1 MGCNLAGPRWI
12 TGQLRRIR
20 KLVREIA
27 TGAKRPRNDN
37 SGVHTIL
44 TMACTD
50 RQHCA
55 GPGCPLPYNARVA
68 ALKKQAQGSTSL
80 RRSLSKKSLRAFS
93 PSCFQNCKISF
104 CVFILQF
111 CRCGGLLNA
120 KGNPDGFLSHYLSLR
135 NFRLSSFFDSLRRR
149 GARPC
154 AITFLF
160 CFIASAAPA
169 WPSAGRAGL
178 LPDRSRPRRPA
189 PSGRGRSRRGSE
201 FPVRAC
207 RTSRRARR
215 RTEDDARPRS

>member
-1 MGCNLAGPRWI
+1 MSAATLVCAFGEGA
-12 TGQLRRIR
+12 R
-20 KLVREIA
+20 KIVSAA
-27 TGAKRPRNDN
+27 TFFSR
-37 SGVHTIL
+37 T
-44 TMACTD
+44 
-50 RQHCA
+50 
-55 GPGCPLPYNARVA
+55 A

-80 RRSLSKKSLRAFS
+80 RHSLSKKSLRAFS

-160 CFIASAAPA
+160 YCFCSSCRACRRTGRASAGSVTASAACSIGQGPVPA
-169 WPSAGRAGL
+169 RFRISGTSVPYSVRT
-178 LPDRSRPRRPA
+178 PA
-189 PSGRGRSRRGSE
+189 SD
-201 FPVRAC
+201 
-207 RTSRRARR
+207 RR
-215 RTEDDARPRS
+215 RWASSLMTSPYTAFTPAASSSSAAARPIALFANFIFLAVIFAH

>member
-1 MGCNLAGPRWI
+1 MQTGIFCGTHSVAQGPQICHCEEAAGRRGALSAQREEVPLGCNLAGSGWI

-80 RRSLSKKSLRAFS
+80 RHYFS
-93 PSCFQNCKISF
+93 VCF
-104 CVFILQF
+104 
-111 CRCGGLLNA
+111 
-120 KGNPDGFLSHYLSLR
+120 
-135 NFRLSSFFDSLRRR
+135 
-149 GARPC
+149 
-154 AITFLF
+154 T
-160 CFIASAAPA
+160 ASAAPA
-169 WPSAGRAGL
+169 WPSAERAGL
-178 LPDRSRPRRPA
+178 LPDRSRLRRPA

-215 RTEDDARPRS
+215 RTEDDAPPRS